1 MHRIVCCW
9 KYSPPS
15 QQRAS
20 VLSNHGR
27 WLFNAASLQDSAGNF
42 SSSSSHTIAISSG
55 ASAPI
60 RQAGEHRIQ
69 YPTQRAPAWC
79 VTPSPRTISAQESW
93 FRSLG
98 RSCPFTMAREEQPN
112 GTLNPHLPPFI
123 HQACSTADGDAC
135 SHQAAVPPPP
145 DQHQLTHMAYFLPLH
160 YPHSKQFCPLHR
172 LWIRLRVWRW

>member
-42 SSSSSHTIAISSG
+42 SSNSSRTIAISSG
-55 ASAPI
+55 ASVPI

-79 VTPSPRTISAQESW
+79 VTPSPRTISAQESS
-93 FRSLG
+93 FRSLS

-112 GTLNPHLPPFI
+112 GALNPTFRRSSIRPVQLSFYCLISVCYRSLMATP
-123 HQACSTADGDAC
+123 
-135 SHQAAVPPPP
+135 AA
-145 DQHQLTHMAYFLPLH
+145 TR
-160 YPHSKQFCPLHR
+160 YPSPRHP
-172 LWIRLRVWRW
+172 INTN